1 MKEYRSQK
9 HKKVFICSPF
19 HPRGDTAGQRAEDLR
34 HNRQRARLAC
44 EYAVSHGYLPL
55 APHLFF
61 PTFLAEDAPGERELG
76 IQFGLE
82 WLSECDELW
91 IIGRRITEGMKRE
104 IAAAKEMNIPVAQHI
119 LCQEVEGSLLDQ
131 FFSKQPHSAD
141 PGYEEDTSY
150 YYKKDDEEEG
160 LIYDGD

>member
-44 EYAVSHGYLPL
+44 EYAVSCGYLPL
-55 APHLFF
+55 APHMFF
-61 PTFLAEDAPGERELG
+61 PTFLDENAPRERELG

-82 WLSECDELW
+82 WLGECQELW
-91 IIGRRITEGMKRE
+91 IIGRRITRGMKRE
-104 IAAAKEMNIPVAQHI
+104 IAAARAMNIPVRQRI
-119 LCQEVEGSLLDQ
+119 LCQEIEGGLLDQ
-131 FFSKQPHSAD
+131 LCRKSAFSGD

-150 YYKKDDEEEG
+150 YHNEDDDEEG